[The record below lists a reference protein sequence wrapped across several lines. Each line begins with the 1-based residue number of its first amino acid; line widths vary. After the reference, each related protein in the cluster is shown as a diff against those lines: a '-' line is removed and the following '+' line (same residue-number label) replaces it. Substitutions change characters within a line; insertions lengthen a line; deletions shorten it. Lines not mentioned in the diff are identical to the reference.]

1 MAEQRLTR
9 ERIAANGLT
18 FAVVDEGE
26 GTPVVLLHGFPDSA
40 DLWRNQVPALV
51 DAGFRVIAPDLRG
64 FGESD
69 KPEEVDAYLMPNL
82 MMDVTGIMDALG
94 VEQAR
99 VVGHDWGSVLAWM
112 TTAFMPD
119 RVERL
124 VAMSVGHPSTF
135 QDASMEQRQKSWY
148 MLLFQFRGVAE
159 EWLRADDWR
168 NFRQFGGEAA
178 DIERYVE
185 DLSRP
190 GALEAGLAW
199 YRANIPPESLVAP
212 PMPVPEIVAPTM
224 GMWSTGDIALTEDLM
239 TRSSDYV
246 KGPWRYERVEGAG
259 HWMQLDQPE
268 TVNRLLID
276 FLKG

>member
-148 MLLFQFRGVAE
+148 MLLFQFPGIAE
-159 EWLRADDWR
+159 RWLTEDNWY
-168 NFRQFGGEAA
+168 NFRTWAGHPDA
-178 DIERYVE
+178 DQVISELE
-185 DLSRP
+185 TTGSLTP
-190 GALEAGLAW
+190 GLNW
-199 YRANIPPESLVAP
+199 YRANVPPESWVGP
-212 PMPVPEIVAPTM
+212 PLQLPPVQAPTM
-224 GMWSTGDIALTEDLM
+224 GVWSTGDIALTEAQM
-239 TRSSDYV
+239 TDSAENV
-246 KGPWRYERVEGAG
+246 AGPWRYERLEGPG
-259 HWMQLDQPE
+259 HWMQLEAPDQ
-268 TVNRLLID
+268 VNALLTD
-276 FLKG
+276 FLPR

>member
-40 DLWRNQVPALV
+40 DLWRNQVPSLV

-94 VEQAR
+94 VGRAH

-112 TTAFMPD
+112 TAAFMPD

-124 VAMSVGHPSTF
+124 VAMSVGHPLTF

>member
-1 MAEQRLTR
+1 MAEKRLAR
-9 ERIAANGLT
+9 ERVSANGLT
-18 FAVVDEGE
+18 FAVVDQGE
-26 GTPVVLLHGFPDSA
+26 GAPVVLLHGFPDSA

-69 KPEEVDAYLMPNL
+69 KPDSVDAYLMPNL

-94 VEQAR
+94 VGRAH

-112 TTAFMPD
+112 TAAFMPD

-124 VAMSVGHPSTF
+124 VAMSVGHPLTF

-190 GALEAGLAW
+190 GALEAGLSW
-199 YRANIPPESLVAP
+199 YRANIPPESLIAP
-212 PMPVPEIVAPTM
+212 PMPLPEIVAPTM
-224 GMWSTGDIALTEDLM
+224 GIWSTGDIALTEDLM